1 MALACLALG
10 LGASPRVGAT
20 PFVPAGLVL
29 LVGTLVLLSGN
40 RGPAA
45 LALTAAAAAIAG
57 LAMGSWR
64 IEAIEGQ
71 ALRGSPGEELS
82 VTCVL
87 LEAPRRTSEGWK
99 AAVECPEGR
108 LLIEAGGGLPEG
120 PGPGDRVEAVGRLG
134 EVPPWLSSGLGA
146 EGIRLAL
153 AVRRVRFG
161 PSGRD
166 GLRGLVDSIRD
177 RAEDALGFGIPP
189 PQAALA
195 RGFVLGQDQAI
206 EPEVTDRFRDSGLA
220 HLLAVSGQNVMLLL
234 LLAWVV
240 LSLVGV
246 PLRFRYPLLAGLVC
260 LYVPLAGSGPSIQR
274 AGIMG
279 LAGLAAASAGRPL
292 DRVFPVVLA
301 AAITLGLNPFSA
313 GDVGWQLSFA
323 AVVGILALARPISD
337 RILEFLAGRAG
348 RFGEALS
355 LGLSVTVAAT
365 LATLPLIGFHFGR
378 LPLGTVAANL
388 LALPAVAP
396 SMWLGMLAAT
406 IGQVAP
412 WLALPFNLANSVLLA
427 FIGWIASLFGGSGQV
442 LDTGGGI
449 ATLVGGSSV
458 AALLAFLM
466 IRRAAWACVLVGI
479 SLALPV
485 WGLLT
490 GPRGALPPP
499 PAGGVAVDVLD
510 IGQGDAIL
518 VRTPS
523 TDPILVDTGPPGGDV
538 SGAIGESGGGRLGAL
553 VLTHL
558 DRDHV
563 GEFDR
568 VIESFEVGSVLADQ
582 ATNPMRAAIRSEG
595 ATFRRIGTGDQFRL
609 GPAELEVLWPPLTGS
624 GPSPGDRNARS
635 VVLMI
640 RVGRRTILLT
650 GDAEAELVPLDP
662 GPIDVLKVA
671 HHGSEDI
678 GLPQFLAGTG
688 PAIAVISAGK
698 GNPYGHPVESTTS
711 ALEEAGSTTYRTDR
725 DGSISVLIEASGRI
739 SVEKSG

>member
-1 MALACLALG
+1 MALAGLALG
-10 LGASPRVGAT
+10 LGVSPLVGAT
-20 PFVPAGLVL
+20 PLVPAGLVL
-29 LVGTLVLLSGN
+29 LAGTLVLFSGH

-45 LALTAAAAAIAG
+45 LALTAAAAVIAG
-57 LAMGSWR
+57 LAIGSWR
-64 IEAIEGQ
+64 IEAVAGQ
-71 ALRGSPGEELS
+71 ALRGRPGEERS

-87 LEAPRRTSEGWK
+87 LEPPRRNSDGWK
-99 AAVECPEGR
+99 GAVECPEGR
-108 LLIEAGGGLPEG
+108 LLIESGGGLPEG
-120 PGPGDRVEAVGRLG
+120 PRPGDLVEAVGELR
-134 EVPPWLSSGLGA
+134 EAPAWLSSGLRA
-146 EGIRLAL
+146 EGIGLVLA
-153 AVRRVRFG
+153 ARRVNFG
-161 PSGRD
+161 PPD
-166 GLRGLVDSIRD
+166 RGGPQGFVDSVRN
-177 RAEDALGFGIPP
+177 RAEEALGFGIPP

-240 LSLVGV
+240 LSVLGV
-246 PLRFRYPLLAGLVC
+246 PLPFRYPVLAALVC

-274 AGIMG
+274 AGVMG
-279 LAGLAAASAGRPL
+279 LAGLAAASAERPL

-301 AAITLGLNPFSA
+301 AALTLGLNPFSA

-323 AVVGILALARPISD
+323 AVVGILALARPISE
-337 RILEFLAGRAG
+337 RLFEFLDGRAG
-348 RFGEALS
+348 RFGEPLS
-355 LGLSVTVAAT
+355 LGVSVTVAAT

-406 IGQVAP
+406 IGQLAP

-427 FIGWIASLFGGSGQV
+427 FIGWIASLFGGAGQV
-442 LDTGGGI
+442 LDTGGGT
-449 ATLVGGSSV
+449 ATLAGGAV
-458 AALLAFLM
+458 AAAFLAFL
-466 IRRAAWACVLVGI
+466 ILRRPIWACALIGLSLVLPVGGVLVG
-479 SLALPV
+479 SK
-485 WGLLT
+485 
-490 GPRGALPPP
+490 GALPPA
-499 PAGGVAVDVLD
+499 PAGGIAVDTLD

-523 TDPILVDTGPPGGDV
+523 ADPILVDTGPPGGDV
-538 SGAIGESGGGRLGAL
+538 AEAIGESRGGRLGAL

-568 VIESFEVGSVLADQ
+568 VLERFEVGSVLADQ
-582 ATNPMRAAIRSEG
+582 ATTAMRAAIRSEG
-595 ATFRRIGTGDQFRL
+595 AAFRRIGTGDLFRL
-609 GPAELEVLWPPLTGS
+609 GPAEVEVLWPPLGTS
-624 GPSPGDRNARS
+624 DTVPGDRNARS
-635 VVLMI
+635 VVLLI
-640 RVGRRTILLT
+640 RIAGRTILLT

-662 GPIDVLKVA
+662 GPVDVLKVA

-678 GLPQFLAGTG
+678 GLPDFLASTG
-688 PAIAVISAGK
+688 PAVALISAGE

-711 ALEEAGSTTYRTDR
+711 ALRKVGSTTFRTDR
-725 DGSISVLIEASGRI
+725 DGSISVLVEPSGRI
-739 SVEKSG
+739 TVEKSG

>member
-1 MALACLALG
+1 MALAGLALG
-10 LGASPRVGAT
+10 LGISPLVGAT

-29 LVGTLVLLSGN
+29 LVGTLAVFSGN

-57 LAMGSWR
+57 VAIGSWR
-64 IEAIEGQ
+64 IEAIAGQ
-71 ALRGSPGEELS
+71 AFRGSPGEELS

-87 LEAPRRTSEGWK
+87 LEPPRRNSDGWK

-108 LLIEAGGGLPEG
+108 LLIESGGGPPEG
-120 PGPGDRVEAVGRLG
+120 PGPGDRVEAVGELE
-134 EVPPWLSSGLGA
+134 EVPAWLSSGLRA
-146 EGIRLAL
+146 EGIDLAL
-153 AVRRVRFG
+153 AARRVSFG
-161 PSGRD
+161 PPDRSGPQ
-166 GLRGLVDSIRD
+166 GFVDSVRN
-177 RAEDALGFGIPP
+177 RAEEALGFGIPP

-240 LSLVGV
+240 LSVLGV
-246 PLRFRYPLLAGLVC
+246 PLPFRYPVLAALVC

-274 AGIMG
+274 AGVMG
-279 LAGLAAASAGRPL
+279 LAGLAAASAERPL

-301 AAITLGLNPFSA
+301 AALTLGLNPFSA
-313 GDVGWQLSFA
+313 GDIGWQLSFA
-323 AVVGILALARPISD
+323 AVVGILALARPVSE
-337 RILEFLAGRAG
+337 RLLEFLDGRAG

-355 LGLSVTVAAT
+355 LGVSVTVAAT

-427 FIGWIASLFGGSGQV
+427 FIGWIASLFGGAGQV
-442 LDTGGGI
+442 LDTGGGT
-449 ATLVGGSSV
+449 ATLAGGAV
-458 AALLAFLM
+458 AAAFLAFL
-466 IRRAAWACVLVGI
+466 ILRRPIWACALIGLSLVLPVGGVLVG
-479 SLALPV
+479 SK
-485 WGLLT
+485 
-490 GPRGALPPP
+490 GALPPV
-499 PAGGVAVDVLD
+499 PAGGIAVDTLD

-523 TDPILVDTGPPGGDV
+523 VDPILVDTGPPGGEV
-538 SGAIGESGGGRLGAL
+538 AEAIGESGGGRLGAL

-568 VIESFEVGSVLADQ
+568 VLERFEVGSVLADQ
-582 ATNPMRAAIRSEG
+582 ATTAMRAAIRSEG
-595 ATFRRIGTGDQFRL
+595 AAFRRIGTGDLFRL
-609 GPAELEVLWPPLTGS
+609 GPAEVEVLWPPLGTS
-624 GPSPGDRNARS
+624 DTVPGDRNARS
-635 VVLMI
+635 VVLLI
-640 RVGRRTILLT
+640 RIAGRTILLT

-678 GLPQFLAGTG
+678 GLPDFLASTG
-688 PAIAVISAGK
+688 PAVALISAGE

-711 ALEEAGSTTYRTDR
+711 ALRKVGSTTFRTDR
-725 DGSISVLIEASGRI
+725 DGSISVLVEPSGRI
-739 SVEKSG
+739 TVEKSG